1 MERDG
6 EEYRHAY
13 PTRHCSHLRSRALE
27 SLGVGLAF
35 GVVHGHTLG
44 GGGTCTCTRRV
55 TDLLFVHHESY
66 LLVLVMTAV
75 DLLCS
80 VLSTLPP

>member
-1 MERDG
+1 MGVANIICMLNYMVGTKGWGGAYPMGGDG

-27 SLGVGLAF
+27 PLGVSLAF

-44 GGGTCTCTRRV
+44 GGGGTGRV
-55 TDLLFVHHESY
+55 TDLLFVHHES
-66 LLVLVMTAV
+66 
-75 DLLCS
+75 
-80 VLSTLPP
+80 